1 MLLKKLVFLMLPL
14 VIVYMRSATA
24 QQATRWLFRGVVPK
38 DGTLGKVISELREPP
53 HHPGGTTH
61 ASPERRK
68 STAARIA
75 DNWPVFLAFVAGV
88 AVTAILMARLA
99 RSE

>member
-1 MLLKKLVFLMLPL
+1 MLLKKLLFLTLPL

-38 DGTLGKVISELREPP
+38 DGTLGKVLSELREPP
-53 HHPGGTTH
+53 DQPGGM
-61 ASPERRK
+61 AAPSPTRRK

-75 DNWPVFLAFVAGV
+75 DNWPVFLAFIAGV

>member
-1 MLLKKLVFLMLPL
+1 MLLKKLLFLSLPL

-38 DGTLGKVISELREPP
+38 DGTLGKVLSELREPP
-53 HHPGGTTH
+53 EQAGGAAQ
-61 ASPERRK
+61 ASPVRRK

-75 DNWPVFLAFVAGV
+75 DNWPVLLAFIAGM

-99 RSE
+99 RPE